1 MVKVITL
8 MLSFVQIFPHTRGK
22 YMPIFI
28 DPTGLSTYGIGVCA
42 RCWRKFPLEELHSDP
57 NTPGLKVCEDDID
70 QYDPYRL
77 PARRTEDIHL
87 RFNRPDEQLTDGGS
101 NPNPDSLFAV
111 RSAQT
116 VIRTTTSGVRRT
128 ILPPL
133 PSDVTDNT

>member
-1 MVKVITL
+1 
-8 MLSFVQIFPHTRGK
+8 
-22 YMPIFI
+22 MPRFI

-57 NTPGLKVCEDDID
+57 NTPGLKVCEDDLD
-70 QYDPYRL
+70 VYDPYRL

-87 RFNRPDEQLTDGGS
+87 RFNRPDERLSAGG
-101 NPNPDSLFAV
+101 PNPDPESLFPV

-116 VIRTTTSGVRRT
+116 AARVTTDGRRRT

-133 PSDVTDNT
+133 PPDITTEDFS